1 MSLKRP
7 KKGTTYVGYTSQS
20 TPMLKTTGNSSKKDN
35 LSMSNSFSALNEE
48 EEEVENVYDES
59 SNLIQNTKAGGSSSF
74 TAAAASLPKLGSSTE
89 PKVCNAGPQ
98 PALLDWYGYST
109 FDEFPAGTDEETLNN
124 ETTYKNKT
132 VGNTGKN
139 ILFYEDTI
147 EKQSANSL
155 KQRRGMKM
163 KKKGYTKPRN
173 CADQEKR
180 KTNV

>member
-1 MSLKRP
+1 MD
-7 KKGTTYVGYTSQS
+7 KG
-20 TPMLKTTGNSSKKDN
+20 K
-35 LSMSNSFSALNEE
+35 
-48 EEEVENVYDES
+48 
-59 SNLIQNTKAGGSSSF
+59 
-74 TAAAASLPKLGSSTE
+74 E

-163 KKKGYTKPRN
+163 K
-173 CADQEKR
+173 
-180 KTNV
+180 